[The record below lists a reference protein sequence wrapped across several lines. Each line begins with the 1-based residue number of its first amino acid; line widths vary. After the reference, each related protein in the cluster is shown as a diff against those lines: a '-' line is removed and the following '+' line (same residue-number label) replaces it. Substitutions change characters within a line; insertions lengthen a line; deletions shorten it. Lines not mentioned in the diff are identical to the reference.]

1 MSHHNRMEHFDI
13 AKINLMNAIA
23 LEKSRKL
30 NLVRTMYSLV
40 TMIIHNPISIIM
52 KTFIDLKLVR
62 F

>member
-1 MSHHNRMEHFDI
+1 MDHFDI
-13 AKINLMNAIA
+13 STSNLMNATA

-30 NLVRTMYSLV
+30 NLVKTMYSLV